1 MKVRSLRLT
10 QIIYSVVVA
19 IGVILLSIIIS
30 FVLLKSLRRTT
41 EDKISYFISAD
52 AHQMELNVDNY
63 FNNVQQVTAL
73 LFSDKGYYLYDEG
86 QKASL
91 GNAYG
96 DSRFVA
102 FKYPG
107 EQVNAAGEE
116 NPAYLKVYFDYGGNS
131 YQVAKF
137 TLIFDKDTSTLPW
150 TSVNGS
156 DRVQGSDRDPNELAK
171 TADLIAKISFDYP
184 KGATYKTASGKT
196 AHNNGIINGWWTE
209 IQNSSPLPL
218 TFDNTNYGFDGE
230 NPSWGSYAMVST
242 MPTRWGNEKT
252 ALPVDHETYG
262 YNIAPDDGME
272 SAFLYIDAS
281 EQPGDI
287 CQIPFTGEFCSGDKL
302 MCTGW
307 ISGSNRVINDN
318 RCPGS
323 VTITVK
329 GSRKEGGETVTDDI
343 YRFCPGQC

>member
-1 MKVRSLRLT
+1 MHERDSKKDAYKGEFVGLKHIFRDYWVFNGDASDDNLVSAVINNTSGNLRF
-10 QIIYSVVVA
+10 VVEPGSTG
-19 IGVILLSIIIS
+19 I
-30 FVLLKSLRRTT
+30 T
-41 EDKISYFISAD
+41 EGGK
-52 AHQMELNVDNY
+52 DN
-63 FNNVQQVTAL
+63 
-73 LFSDKGYYLYDEG
+73 KCYYLYDEG
-86 QKASL
+86 KPAASS
-91 GNAYG
+91 YG

-156 DRVQGSDRDPNELAK
+156 DKVQGSDRDPNELAK
-171 TADLIAKISFDYP
+171 TADLIAKITFDYP
-184 KGATYKTASGKT
+184 KGATYKTASEKT

-242 MPTRWGNEKT
+242 MPTRWGNNKT
-252 ALPVDHETYG
+252 ALRSRAVFCIIGKTNVCFQEVRHGYAQGCGEARQRRYQHGFPRAEQYRLRPPGHEK
-262 YNIAPDDGME
+262 AR
-272 SAFLYIDAS
+272 L
-281 EQPGDI
+281 
-287 CQIPFTGEFCSGDKL
+287 
-302 MCTGW
+302 
-307 ISGSNRVINDN
+307 
-318 RCPGS
+318 
-323 VTITVK
+323 
-329 GSRKEGGETVTDDI
+329 
-343 YRFCPGQC
+343 